1 MTKSRWTSRELDDL
15 SNRTIIVTGAS
26 SGLGEL
32 TARELA
38 RAGAHVVLAVRD
50 LAKGRRVAAEI
61 NGSTEV
67 RELDVANLASIRRF
81 ADGWQGPV
89 DVLINNAGI
98 MQVPQ
103 GKTADGFDLQIGTNY
118 LGPFALTMR
127 LLPILTDRVVVISSS
142 LYRQGQID
150 LADLNYETRKYNPL
164 QAYRDSKLASML
176 FVLELQRR
184 LSSAPSA
191 VRAVA
196 AHPGLAPTNL
206 AAHVGGPAGFIQR
219 RVTRL
224 LGNDLEHAVLPVLYA
239 ASQDIP
245 GGSYVGPDGFAHLR
259 GYPKLEAP
267 TKAAQDADLAQKLWT
282 LSTRLTG
289 IDQPNALPTK
299 AVEEPA

>member
-1 MTKSRWTSRELDDL
+1 MTIHWTSDELNDL
-15 SNRTIIVTGAS
+15 SDRTIVVTGAS

-38 RAGAHVVLAVRD
+38 QAGAHVVLAVRD
-50 LAKGRRVAAEI
+50 LAKGRRIAADI
-61 NGSTEV
+61 DGSTEV

-81 ADGWQGPV
+81 AAGWQGPL

-118 LGPFALTMR
+118 LGPFALTML
-127 LLPILTDRVVVISSS
+127 LLPILTDRVVLISSS
-142 LYRQGQID
+142 LYRQGHLD
-150 LADLNYETRKYNPL
+150 LADLNYEMRKYNPL
-164 QAYRDSKLASML
+164 HAYRDSKLASML

-184 LSSAPSA
+184 LGSADSA
-191 VRAVA
+191 IRAVA
-196 AHPGLAPTNL
+196 AHPGVAPTHL

-219 RVTRL
+219 RVTSL

-245 GGSYVGPDGFAHLR
+245 GGSYIGPDGFAHLR
-259 GYPKLEAP
+259 GYPTLETP
-267 TKAAQDADLAQKLWT
+267 SKAAQDADLAQELWT

-289 IDQPNALPTK
+289 IDQPTDVPTK
-299 AVEEPA
+299 ALKESA

>member
-1 MTKSRWTSRELDDL
+1 MTNSHWTSREIGDL
-15 SNRTIIVTGAS
+15 SNRTIVVTGAS
-26 SGLGEL
+26 SGLGER

-81 ADGWQGPV
+81 ADGWQGSL
-89 DVLINNAGI
+89 DVLVNNAGI

-103 GKTADGFDLQIGTNY
+103 GKTVDGFDLQIGTNY
-118 LGPFALTMR
+118 LGPFALTML
-127 LLPILTDRVVVISSS
+127 LLPVLTDRVVVISSS
-142 LYRQGQID
+142 LYRQGHID

-164 QAYRDSKLASML
+164 RAYRDSKLASML

-184 LSSAPSA
+184 LSSADSA
-191 VRAVA
+191 IRAVA

-206 AAHVGGPAGFIQR
+206 ATHVAGPAGFIQR
-219 RVTRL
+219 RITNL

-245 GGSYVGPDGFAHLR
+245 GGSYVGPDGFARLR
-259 GYPKLEAP
+259 GYPKLETP
-267 TKAAQDADLAQKLWT
+267 SKAAQDADRAQGLWT

-289 IDQPNALPTK
+289 TDQAGDM
-299 AVEEPA
+299 PAMLLKESA